1 MTGGIASFL
10 LISLSLQAGT
20 AKGCGMAFHVAG
32 QGVLHPH
39 RGGRPR
45 VRSTLD
51 FAALHDH
58 ARLPARFFGRILAVG
73 AAGLAA

>member
-1 MTGGIASFL
+1 
-10 LISLSLQAGT
+10 
-20 AKGCGMAFHVAG
+20 MAFRPPAAILRRRP
-32 QGVLHPH
+32 QS
-39 RGGRPR
+39 GGARPR

-73 AAGLAA
+73 AVGYGG